1 MIFQKLKKMSQNKGV
16 KSKDSTNDDHEMY
29 FLELMGMR
37 NQYYKNDLN
46 SRTCGKN
53 IATFSF

>member
-1 MIFQKLKKMSQNKGV
+1 MSQNKGV